1 MDKEK
6 LSERYVLYQI
16 LAQNLET
23 LKQQLQ
29 LVEQQVF
36 ELRSTLMSMEDIK
49 KLDEKNE
56 ILLPLG
62 SGCYGSGMITDGKN
76 ILVNAGAGVF
86 INEDMGAA
94 KSLLEERLAEAEKAG
109 KEVQTQAEKI
119 IVQMNE
125 IASEIQEAA
134 RQESE
139 S

>member
-29 LVEQQVF
+29 LVEQQIF
-36 ELRSTLMSMEDIK
+36 EVRSTLMSMEDIK

-62 SGCYGSGMITDGKN
+62 SGCYGSGRITDGKN

-94 KSLLEERLAEAEKAG
+94 KSLLDERLAEVEKAG
-109 KEVQTQAEKI
+109 KEIQVQAEKI

-125 IASEIQEAA
+125 IASEIQETA